1 MITHTL
7 AGWRDAV
14 STRLITNEDDTRG
27 PLFWDTSVLGSSDRM
42 HDLRPILFSRLW
54 ADRGGIRLIFL
65 GTGTYLINAGVLSEK
80 NSGLFRAFGQ
90 WRVMRNGDRKKC
102 GEEGEFLSRS
112 PLCSPYLL
120 SWRPGTSDMKITVPS
135 PVGAPFSLHHW
146 ACQVPVRRLLRLSRS
161 MRFCEVAK
169 HTRWDYVTRNS

>member
-27 PLFWDTSVLGSSDRM
+27 PLFWDTSVLGSSDRI

-65 GTGTYLINAGVLSEK
+65 GTWHVLNKCRRSFRK
-80 NSGLFRAFGQ
+80 KSGLFRAFGQ
-90 WRVMRNGDRKKC
+90 WRVMRIGDRKKC

-120 SWRPGTSDMKITVPS
+120 S
-135 PVGAPFSLHHW
+135 
-146 ACQVPVRRLLRLSRS
+146 
-161 MRFCEVAK
+161 
-169 HTRWDYVTRNS
+169 

>member
-42 HDLRPILFSRLW
+42 HDLRPILFSPLW

-65 GTGTYLINAGVLSEK
+65 GTGTYLINAGVLSGK
-80 NSGLFRAFGQ
+80 KSGLFRAFGQ

-120 SWRPGTSDMKITVPS
+120 S
-135 PVGAPFSLHHW
+135 
-146 ACQVPVRRLLRLSRS
+146 
-161 MRFCEVAK
+161 
-169 HTRWDYVTRNS
+169 

>member
-14 STRLITNEDDTRG
+14 SIRLFTNDDDTWG
-27 PLFWDTSVLGSSDRM
+27 PLFWHTSVLSSSNYM

-54 ADRGGIRLIFL
+54 VDRGGIRLVFL

-102 GEEGEFLSRS
+102 G
-112 PLCSPYLL
+112 
-120 SWRPGTSDMKITVPS
+120 
-135 PVGAPFSLHHW
+135 
-146 ACQVPVRRLLRLSRS
+146 
-161 MRFCEVAK
+161 
-169 HTRWDYVTRNS
+169 

>member
-14 STRLITNEDDTRG
+14 SIRFFTNDDDTWG
-27 PLFWDTSVLGSSDRM
+27 PLFWDTSVLGSSNYM
-42 HDLRPILFSRLW
+42 HDLRPILFSCLW
-54 ADRGGIRLIFL
+54 VDRGGIRLIFL
-65 GTGTYLINAGVLSEK
+65 GTGTYWINAGVPSEK
-80 NSGLFRAFGQ
+80 SSLFQAFGQ
-90 WRVMRNGDRKKC
+90 WTVMRNWDRKKC

-146 ACQVPVRRLLRLSRS
+146 AC
-161 MRFCEVAK
+161 
-169 HTRWDYVTRNS
+169 